1 MLESTSRSGHEK
13 PDCLAFSASSLAMV
27 FPGPFSRWL
36 LRNRRY
42 IGLCFATAMGWQLAF
57 ILWMV
62 IGYWGYYAQE
72 VYVLEDVVVQL
83 PGYLFLFA
91 MTLTSFPTGAAS

>member
-1 MLESTSRSGHEK
+1 
-13 PDCLAFSASSLAMV
+13 MV

-72 VYVLEDVVVQL
+72 VYVSKTWWSNCPDTYSCS
-83 PGYLFLFA
+83 P
-91 MTLTSFPTGAAS
+91 